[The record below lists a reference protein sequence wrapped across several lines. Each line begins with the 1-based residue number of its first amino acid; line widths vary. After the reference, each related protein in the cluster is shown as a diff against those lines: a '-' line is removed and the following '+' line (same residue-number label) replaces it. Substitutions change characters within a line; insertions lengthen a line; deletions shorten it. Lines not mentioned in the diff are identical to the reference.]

1 LSSGEDKFRIWDAY
15 WTSERLYSFGA
26 DQDAAYAQ
34 TLDRYWSSIVRRLAA
49 GAAVLDVACGNGA
62 VGQIMVR
69 TAQALGGSLIITGI
83 DEAAIDPPRY
93 LPQHAEVLKGIEFRP
108 RTMMEALP
116 FEDGKFDAVVSQ
128 YGFEFGNLPKA
139 LSEAARV
146 LKVGGLLTFL
156 ALPAHASAVQS
167 ARKTV
172 KQARYLLRDATL
184 FNEAFR
190 IIQAFHEGHPE
201 TREGKIREDLEVFNR
216 QVEKTVER
224 FDASESDV
232 VFAIIMGLNQVFVDR
247 KTKGGEEQL
256 MAIETVRTGLAQYA
270 ARAQATTKAALND
283 NNLEAV
289 KRAIASVGFKLNETR
304 SLMVARG
311 GTVAWQLTAERL
323 PAA

>member
-1 LSSGEDKFRIWDAY
+1 MSAGEDKFRIWDAY
-15 WTSERLYSFGA
+15 WNSDRLYSFGA

-34 TLDRYWSSIVRRLAA
+34 TLDRYWSGIVRRLPA
-49 GAAVLDVACGNGA
+49 GGAVLDVACGNGA
-62 VGQIMVR
+62 VGQIMHR
-69 TAQALGGSLIITGI
+69 TAQALGGSLSIVGI

-93 LPQHAEVLKGIEFRP
+93 LPQHAEVLKAIEFRP

-116 FEDGKFDAVVSQ
+116 FEAGKFDAVVSQ
-128 YGFEFGNLPKA
+128 YGFEFGNLQKG
-139 LSEAARV
+139 LSEAGRV
-146 LKVGGLLTFL
+146 LKTGGLLTFL
-156 ALPAHASAVQS
+156 ALPAHSSAVQS
-167 ARKTV
+167 AKKTV

-190 IIQAFHEGHPE
+190 IIQGFHEGNPE
-201 TREGKIREDLEVFNR
+201 TREGKMREELETFNR
-216 QVEKTVER
+216 IVEKTVEQ

-247 KTKGGEEQL
+247 KTKAGEEQL

-283 NNLEAV
+283 NNLEGL
-289 KRAIASVGFKLNETR
+289 KRVITSAGFRLTETR
-304 SLMVARG
+304 SLLVGRT